1 METLVLKSDSSE
13 DLQLFFNLA
22 KKAGLFA
29 RFLNE
34 EDKEDLALSLAIDEG
49 LKEEYIDTSDFLNSL
64 EHGS

>member
-34 EDKEDLALSLAIDEG
+34 EDKEDIAISLAIEEG
-49 LKEEYIDTSDFLNSL
+49 LKEDYIDTSDFLNSL